1 MDSSRKCRWRK
12 QEAERVRQYRVTQG
26 YIEKKYPHIYKEA
39 LEFYSFLDQKYPGKR
54 DLRKTNEFEWLK
66 TGISG
71 ETCKKY
77 YSRKTTTRTTTMTT
91 VIDDRMELV
100 IPLIRKENVPS
111 TETAVISENV
121 PSTETA
127 VIPENVPS
135 TEIAVIP
142 ENVPSTET
150 AVIPENVPST
160 EIAVIPEITPTLE
173 EAIPDCIMDN
183 IMAELCT
190 DPNLERLLNS
200 FEDYFDGEELMCQ

>member
-1 MDSSRKCRWRK
+1 MDSTRKCRWRK

-26 YIEKKYPHIYKEA
+26 FIEKKYPHVYKEA
-39 LEFYSFLDQKYPGKR
+39 LEFYGFLDQKYPDKR

-77 YSRKTTTRTTTMTT
+77 YSRKTTTTTRTTTTT
-91 VIDDRMELV
+91 VINDRMRLR

-111 TETAVISENV
+111 TETAVIPENV

-142 ENVPSTET
+142 ENVPSTE
-150 AVIPENVPST
+150 IP
-160 EIAVIPEITPTLE
+160 VIPEITSTLE
-173 EAIPDCIMDN
+173 EAIPDCIVDD
-183 IMAELCT
+183 IMSELRT
-190 DPNLERLLNS
+190 DPDLERLLNS